1 MMPKPFSRHNEFDKN
16 KLLCTVN
23 SLEQFGLIKNRLDSK
38 NIKYLEK
45 SHGNQRMLMFIYQI
59 FFHSQAIY
67 GLNGEHDM
75 KYSIYVDEEV
85 YDQAKIIII
94 DLL

>member
-1 MMPKPFSRHNEFDKN
+1 MMPKPFSHHNEFDKN

-23 SLEQFGLIKNRLDSK
+23 SLEQFGLIK
-38 NIKYLEK
+38 YLEK
-45 SHGNQRMLMFIYQI
+45 SHGNQRMMMFIYQI
-59 FFHSQAIY
+59 FFHSRANY

-75 KYSIYVDEEV
+75 KYSIFVDEAV

>member
-1 MMPKPFSRHNEFDKN
+1 MPKPFSHNNEFDNK

-45 SHGNQRMLMFIYQI
+45 TQGNQSMQKFIYQI
-59 FFHSQAIY
+59 FLHSQANY
-67 GLNGEHDM
+67 GMNGEHDM
-75 KYSIYVDEEV
+75 NYSIYVDEAV